1 VIPKGTPADELKA
14 CIKQSYL
21 WPHVQKLSLTTNMRV
36 RVHGDASQGTFAKQL
51 LDLGNGNAPVDP
63 LTGIVSFPPD
73 FCCMVRSTEEL
84 QEIVFPNIE
93 LHLTDHQWLRERAI
107 LAPKND
113 SVNAINF
120 RILTKLAGS
129 HTIYKSIDTVVD
141 LEQAVNYPTEFLNS
155 LEPPGMPPHMLFL
168 KEGVP
173 VMLLRNTDAPHL
185 CNGTRLSVRKL
196 LPNVIEATVLTGC
209 AKGQN
214 IFIV

>member
-1 VIPKGTPADELKA
+1 VWDECTISHKSALEALDRTLQDLRGNHKPMGGIVLVLAGDFRQTLPVIPKGTPADELKA

-51 LDLGNGNAPVDP
+51 LDLGNGIAPVDP
-63 LTGIVSFPPD
+63 LTGFVSFPPD

-84 QEIVFPNIE
+84 QEIVFPNIQF
-93 LHLTDHQWLRERAI
+93 HLTDHQWLRERAI

-129 HTIYKSIDTVVD
+129 HTIYKSTHKTVYNPSD
-141 LEQAVNYPTEFLNS
+141 GPTFY
-155 LEPPGMPPHMLFL
+155 
-168 KEGVP
+168 
-173 VMLLRNTDAPHL
+173 
-185 CNGTRLSVRKL
+185 
-196 LPNVIEATVLTGC
+196 
-209 AKGQN
+209 
-214 IFIV
+214 